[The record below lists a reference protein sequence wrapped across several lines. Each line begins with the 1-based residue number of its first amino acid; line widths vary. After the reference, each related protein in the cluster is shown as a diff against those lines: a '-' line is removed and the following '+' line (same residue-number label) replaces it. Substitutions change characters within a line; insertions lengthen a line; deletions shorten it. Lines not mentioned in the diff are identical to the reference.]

1 MRKKKVLL
9 LGKLPPPY
17 MGPAIAAQIILQSDL
32 KNRVDLFFLDTRA
45 NASIHT
51 LGKWSLGKVL
61 KNLSLYWKLCRMIGK
76 HKPDLVLIPIS
87 QTTGGFIKD
96 SIYILLARLMGK
108 KVLLQLRGSNFKHWI
123 SQASGLTQGYVR
135 FVLKRTEGIIV
146 LGKKLKHLFED
157 YFPEEKIFV
166 VPNGGDYNIPQKRV
180 QSEELRMLYLSN
192 LLAAKG
198 IEDVFKAVEM
208 VYRTHKNFSVD
219 LIGDWLHAETKE
231 ACLALLENHSLPIR
245 IHSPEESRNK
255 LQYLADADIF
265 VFPPREPEGHP
276 WAIVEAMAA
285 GLPVISTDM
294 GAITESVLDGM
305 NGFIVDPANPEQI
318 AAKLQTL
325 IADKSLRKKMGE
337 ESRRLYLNNFTEE
350 RMVAGLLAVIHQ
362 VTGE

>member
-1 MRKKKVLL
+1 
-9 LGKLPPPY
+9 
-17 MGPAIAAQIILQSDL
+17 
-32 KNRVDLFFLDTRA
+32 
-45 NASIHT
+45 
-51 LGKWSLGKVL
+51 
-61 KNLSLYWKLCRMIGK
+61 
-76 HKPDLVLIPIS
+76 
-87 QTTGGFIKD
+87 
-96 SIYILLARLMGK
+96 
-108 KVLLQLRGSNFKHWI
+108 
-123 SQASGLTQGYVR
+123 
-135 FVLKRTEGIIV
+135 LKRTEGIIV